1 MNFKFAFSWIAVASL
16 TIVGAAAYGQEAD
29 EDPANESEDIEEII
43 VVAPKPGSRRHIDQ
57 VYEDPLRARILRDL
71 YEMEVL
77 EEEYEWRRSAADSS
91 PARIKWGYDPTN
103 EYRMRN
109 EMALRQVSWENSKP
123 ATIMSINF

>member
-1 MNFKFAFSWIAVASL
+1 MSSISVL
-16 TIVGAAAYGQEAD
+16 
-29 EDPANESEDIEEII
+29 
-43 VVAPKPGSRRHIDQ
+43 VVDDHDLFRRG
-57 VYEDPLRARILRDL
+57 L
-71 YEMEVL
+71 MEVL